1 MLSIQTLARDPGRD
15 LVGRQNA
22 PGVGSIVKRSQR
34 NSLAPVRRAGM
45 GMRAG
50 VNRRAPRLGT
60 PHTRAR
66 GAPSGVVCET
76 PPPRPSSRRLLRLPG
91 PSRHVGC
98 YETLQTALLAARQ
111 FLRKLIRYIFAQNVG
126 ATLQSRVSE
135 GIKVLFMKT
144 KSAALPQR
152 GKTASTCLLCGGEG
166 DEVDRIDVRRLVEKW
181 KAMLGINIRRE
192 LEDVDAITEHRC
204 RRCGLVYFL
213 PLAAGSENLYR
224 QLQELPWYYTD
235 GKWEHL
241 VALRDIPTNAAV
253 LEVGCGFG
261 GFLDLVRDTRHAN
274 VKGID
279 LSRAAI
285 EVAQSRRRPVAVE
298 DVIDLAAREPE
309 SYDVVCSFQVLEHVT
324 NPRRFLEACVSL
336 LKPGGRLCIGVPN
349 NDGYLGQQRLDKA
362 LLNQP
367 PHHMTRWGIQTLTSL
382 GGFLPVKVRRIDC
395 EPLEEQHV
403 PEYIT
408 TRLDSVDRM
417 LSRRLKRSASG
428 LLMSVALTKLGLRRF
443 LRGHTV
449 YASYTRLPLI
459 GPRVAATGL
468 VSAELLGGLFF
479 FG

>member
-1 MLSIQTLARDPGRD
+1 
-15 LVGRQNA
+15 
-22 PGVGSIVKRSQR
+22 
-34 NSLAPVRRAGM
+34 
-45 GMRAG
+45 
-50 VNRRAPRLGT
+50 
-60 PHTRAR
+60 
-66 GAPSGVVCET
+66 
-76 PPPRPSSRRLLRLPG
+76 
-91 PSRHVGC
+91 
-98 YETLQTALLAARQ
+98 
-111 FLRKLIRYIFAQNVG
+111 
-126 ATLQSRVSE
+126 
-135 GIKVLFMKT
+135 VLFMK
-144 KSAALPQR
+144 KSAELPQR
-152 GKTASTCLLCGGEG
+152 GSAASTCLLCGCEG

-181 KAMLGINIRRE
+181 RASLGINIRRE
-192 LEDVDAITEHRC
+192 LQHVDNITEHRC

-235 GKWEHL
+235 GKWEHHA
-241 VALRDIPTNAAV
+241 ALRDIPPDAAV

-261 GFLDLVRDTRHAN
+261 GFLDLVRERRHAN

-285 EVAQSRRRPVAVE
+285 DVARSQRRPVAVE

-324 NPRRFLEACVSL
+324 NPRRFLEACVTL

-367 PHHMTRWGIQTLTSL
+367 PHHITRWGTRTLTSL
-382 GGFLPVKVRRIDC
+382 GALFPLEVRRIDF

-408 TRLDSVDRM
+408 TRLDSVNRV
-417 LSRRLKRSASG
+417 LRWRLKRSG
-428 LLMSVALTKLGLRRF
+428 PGILMSLALTRLGLRRF

-449 YASYTRLPLI
+449 YASYTRLPFMA
-459 GPRVAATGL
+459 PPVVATGL
-468 VSAELLGGLFF
+468 AVRAFSGFPFVG
-479 FG
+479 